1 MKSLQRLTLILL
13 FMPFPAIAEDYGI
26 WNQISTLQSGAIL
39 YAAPSTL
46 NINKLDKTISYKLL
60 INESTTKKVD
70 KTFFLSMVWE
80 VFADCK
86 REHGLV
92 RRVSFYSGKFASGSN
107 VKSFGNSELIP
118 LDKLRP
124 DGAMSLA
131 LCHDSFGSK

>member
-1 MKSLQRLTLILL
+1 MKILLRLILILL
-13 FMPFPAIAEDYGI
+13 LTPFTAIAEDYGI
-26 WNQISTLQSGAIL
+26 WNQISTLQSGAVF
-39 YAAPSTL
+39 YVAPSTL
-46 NINKLDKTISYKLL
+46 NVNKRDQTISYKML
-60 INESTTKKVD
+60 INESVTKKVD

-107 VKSFGNSELIP
+107 VKSFDNNGLIP
-118 LDKLRP
+118 LDKSRP

-131 LCHDSFGSK
+131 ICHDSFGSK